1 MAGYPRLEPDPDPA
15 ELTAE
20 GSGYLL
26 AACNLICLRPFLT
39 LNDVKLNVIAFLQA
53 FVSIDL
59 DRAVVDE
66 DVGAVIS
73 SDKSISLRV
82 VKPLHFTFM
91 LSHEPLTFLTADCGW
106 E

>member
-1 MAGYPRLEPDPDPA
+1 MAGYPRRDPA

-20 GSGYLL
+20 GAGYLL

-82 VKPLHFTFM
+82 VKPLDFAFV
-91 LSHEPLTFLTADCGW
+91 LRHELATFLDADPSMGG
-106 E
+106 

>member
-1 MAGYPRLEPDPDPA
+1 MAGYPRRDPA
-15 ELTAE
+15 ELTAQ